1 MSVRTGNQEVAAH
14 EKKQHR
20 EGEQMPEQAVM
31 KPKDYKSDIV
41 PVWCPGCG
49 DFGDLAAFTQ
59 ALAAMKVDPKDL
71 VIVSGIGCSGRFSH
85 FVKCYAYH
93 TAHGRAVPTA
103 IGVKTANPD
112 LKVFVVGG
120 DGDGL
125 SIGGGHLPHAAR
137 RNPNINYL
145 ILDNA
150 VYGLTKGQVS
160 PTSPAGMVTPTSPFG
175 MQDPPLN
182 PILMF
187 LSYGFTFVARA
198 FSSNVKE
205 LAKLLIEADAHKGF
219 SIIQLVSPCPTFN
232 QIITFDWMKERVAP
246 IPEDHDPTDLDAAFR
261 LALDGDVVHTGIFY
275 RVERP
280 TLEEKMA
287 YQREE
292 TAKKQPHTIKELFA
306 QFQ

>member
-1 MSVRTGNQEVAAH
+1 MS
-14 EKKQHR
+14 
-20 EGEQMPEQAVM
+20 EQTVL
-31 KPKDYKSDIV
+31 KPKDYKSKIV

-59 ALAAMKVDPKDL
+59 ALAAMKVDPKEL

-103 IGVKTANPD
+103 IGVKTANPNM
-112 LKVFVVGG
+112 KVFVVGG

-137 RNPNINYL
+137 RNPDITYL

-150 VYGLTKGQVS
+150 VYGLTKGQGS
-160 PTSPAGMVTPTSPFG
+160 PTSPVGMVTATTPFG
-175 MQDPPLN
+175 MQDPPLD

-187 LSYGFTFVARA
+187 LSYGVTFVARA
-198 FSSNVKE
+198 FSSNVKD
-205 LAKLLIEADAHKGF
+205 LAKLIQAAVAHKGF

-232 QIITFDWMKERVAP
+232 QVVTFDFMKERVAP
-246 IPEDHDPTDLDAAFR
+246 IPEDHDTSSVDAAFR
-261 LALDGDVVHTGIFY
+261 MALDKESVRTGIFLQ
-275 RVERP
+275 REIP
-280 TLEEKMA
+280 TMEEKLDH
-287 YQREE
+287 QRVQSQKREPQSVE
-292 TAKKQPHTIKELFA
+292 ELFHK
-306 QFQ
+306 FL

>member
-1 MSVRTGNQEVAAH
+1 MSD
-14 EKKQHR
+14 
-20 EGEQMPEQAVM
+20 QAVIL
-31 KPKDYKSDIV
+31 KPKDYKSDIT

-59 ALAAMKVDPKDL
+59 TMSKMKIDPRNL

-85 FVKCYAYH
+85 FVRCYAYH

-103 IGVKTANPD
+103 IGVKTANPN
-112 LKVFVVGG
+112 LHVFVVGG

-137 RNPNINYL
+137 RNPDITYM
-145 ILDNA
+145 ILDNS
-150 VYGLTKGQVS
+150 VYGLTKGQGS
-160 PTSPAGMVTPTSPFG
+160 PTSPEGMITGTTPFG
-175 MQDPPLN
+175 MQDPPLD

-205 LAKLLIEADAHKGF
+205 LSKLLAAAMEHKGF
-219 SIIQLVSPCPTFN
+219 SIIQLISPCPTFN
-232 QIITFDWMKERVAP
+232 KVITFDFMKERVAP
-246 IPEDHDPTDLDAAFR
+246 IPDDHDVTNLNSAFH
-261 LALDGDVVHTGIFY
+261 LALDHSRAYTGIFY
-275 RVERP
+275 QVAKP
-280 TLEEKMA
+280 TMEEKMA

-292 TAKKQPHTIKELFA
+292 TKKRQPHEIEDLFT
-306 QFQ
+306 QFA

>member
-1 MSVRTGNQEVAAH
+1 M
-14 EKKQHR
+14 
-20 EGEQMPEQAVM
+20 AVETAPL
-31 KPKDYKSDIV
+31 KPKDYKSEIV

-59 ALAAMKVDPKDL
+59 AMAAMQVDPKDL

-103 IGVKTANPD
+103 IGVKTANPN
-112 LKVFVVGG
+112 LMVFVVGG

-137 RNPNINYL
+137 RNPDITYM
-145 ILDNA
+145 ILDNG
-150 VYGLTKGQVS
+150 VYGLTKGQSS
-160 PTSPAGMVTPTSPFG
+160 PTTPEGMVTGTAPFG
-175 MQDPPLN
+175 MQDPPLD

-187 LSYGFTFVARA
+187 LSYGVTFVARS

-205 LAKLLIEADAHKGF
+205 LSALLQTAVAHKGF
-219 SIIQLVSPCPTFN
+219 SIIQLISPCPTFN

-246 IPEDHDPTDLDAAFR
+246 IPEDHDRTDLQAAFR
-261 LALDGDVVHTGIFY
+261 LALDHTNIRTGIFY
-275 RVERP
+275 QVEKP
-280 TLEEKMA
+280 TMEEKLTF
-287 YQREE
+287 QREE
-292 TAKKQPHTIKELFA
+292 TRKKHPHTLEGLFER
-306 QFQ
+306 FF

>member
-1 MSVRTGNQEVAAH
+1 MSVQAA
-14 EKKQHR
+14 
-20 EGEQMPEQAVM
+20 PL

-59 ALAAMKVDPKDL
+59 AMAAMKIDPKNL

-112 LKVFVVGG
+112 LNVFVVGG

-137 RNPNINYL
+137 RNPNVTYM

-150 VYGLTKGQVS
+150 VYGLTKGQSS
-160 PTSPAGMVTPTSPFG
+160 PTTPVGMITATTPFG
-175 MQDPPLN
+175 MQDPPLD

-187 LSYGFTFVARA
+187 LAYGFTFVARS

-205 LAKLLIEADAHKGF
+205 LSALIQAAVAHKGF
-219 SIIQLVSPCPTFN
+219 SIIQLISPCPTFN
-232 QIITFDWMKERVAP
+232 QVVTFDFMKARVAP
-246 IPEDHDPTDLDAAFR
+246 IPEDHDTGNLDAAFK
-261 LALDGDVVHTGIFY
+261 LALDHESIRTGIFY
-275 RVERP
+275 QVERP
-280 TLEEKMA
+280 TMEEKMA
-287 YQREE
+287 FQREE
-292 TAKKQPHTIKELFA
+292 TAKRRPHTLEGLLKEFV
-306 QFQ
+306 

>member
-1 MSVRTGNQEVAAH
+1 MSVQAA
-14 EKKQHR
+14 QL
-20 EGEQMPEQAVM
+20 
-31 KPKDYKSDIV
+31 KPKDYKSDIA

-59 ALAAMKVDPKDL
+59 ALAAMKIDPKDL

-93 TAHGRAVPTA
+93 TAHGRAVPAA

-112 LKVFVVGG
+112 LHVFVVGG

-137 RNPNINYL
+137 RNPDLTYL

-150 VYGLTKGQVS
+150 VYGLTKGQSS
-160 PTSPAGMVTPTSPFG
+160 PTTPEGMVTATTPFG
-175 MQDPPLN
+175 MQDPPLD

-187 LSYGFTFVARA
+187 LSYGFTFVARS

-205 LAKLLIEADAHKGF
+205 LSALLRAATAHKGF
-219 SIIQLVSPCPTFN
+219 SIIQLISPCPTFN
-232 QIITFDWMKERVAP
+232 QVITFDWMKERVAA
-246 IPEDHDPTDLDAAFR
+246 IPDDHDTKRLDAAFR
-261 LALDGDVVHTGIFY
+261 LALDRENVRTGIFY
-275 RVERP
+275 QVERP
-280 TLEEKMA
+280 TMEEKMA

-292 TAKKQPHTIKELFA
+292 TSKKQPHTLDELFKK
-306 QFQ
+306 FL